1 MVVAAKKSAVTPLRP
16 TKQNGTQLERFARDI
31 CLQELP
37 GFLFRRLDSRAAAVY
52 EKFTGQSE
60 LTPRQF
66 GVLLT
71 LFQSGPLA
79 QTELGIRL
87 HLDRNTLG
95 EMLSRMIEKKIVER
109 RPHAHDRRAIEIM
122 LTQDGKDALLGT
134 VQQVL
139 KAQEELLAPLPVYL
153 RPVFL
158 KCLEIL
164 AVSER
169 LAD

>member
-1 MVVAAKKSAVTPLRP
+1 MVVEVKKRAVAPIGSAKGSP
-16 TKQNGTQLERFARDI
+16 TQLESFARDI
-31 CLQELP
+31 FLQEQP
-37 GFLFRRLDSRAAAVY
+37 GFLIRRLDSRAASVY

-79 QTELGIRL
+79 QTELGNRL

-95 EMLSRMIEKKIVER
+95 EMLQRMAEKKIVER
-109 RPHAHDRRAIEIM
+109 RPHAHDRRAVEIT
-122 LTQDGKDALLGT
+122 LTHAGKSALLGT
-134 VQQVL
+134 VQQAL
-139 KAQEELLAPLPVYL
+139 KAQEQLLAPLPVYL

-164 AVSER
+164 TASENVT
-169 LAD
+169 